1 MTVKFIQVGNVV
13 DYTAGANISAG
24 DLVVMGHTLGIALTD
39 IANGDTGAVAIEG
52 VFEGVPKVSG
62 AEFVVGEKLVL
73 DVSATPDAFDD
84 SAATPAAGDITGAAI
99 AVKAGVNGETTCTI
113 KLTPGNTTITSGGG

>member
-1 MTVKFIQVGNVV
+1 MTVKFIQVGNTI

-24 DLVVMGHTLGIALTD
+24 DLVVMGHIVGVALTD
-39 IANGDTGAVAIEG
+39 IPNGSTGAVAIEG

-62 AEFVVGEKLVL
+62 AEFAVGEKLIL

-84 SAATPAAGDITGAAI
+84 SSATPAAGDLVGAAI
-99 AVKAGVNGETTCTI
+99 AVKAGTNGQTTCTV
-113 KLTPGNTTITSGGG
+113 KLTPGNVTKA